1 MNMKLFKKIEEAF
14 LWGAIMCVPV
24 IITACNGEDKMK
36 EKVTKYFKE
45 YMSAEMDELTGWT
58 INSITFDTIGT
69 SQYYYEVGERYYN
82 GIYGERYQKEE
93 LSDALSQLDRSDKE
107 LQIVANLDVHPRE
120 EWYEPMTF
128 YVGIRDRRCVSC
140 SNLPDDN
147 LQKLCNSAEYT
158 IYSTIKDI
166 VFKQYFDRT
175 QLRLEQM
182 GIIDRVDQASWMLR
196 NGKNNDDLY
205 NGFVHHDLR
214 AFFE

>member
-1 MNMKLFKKIEEAF
+1 MELFKQIEKTF
-14 LWGAIMCVPV
+14 LLGAITCVLV
-24 IITACNGEDKMK
+24 MMTACNGENKMK
-36 EKVTKYFKE
+36 EEVTKYFEE
-45 YMSAEMDELTGWT
+45 YMSSEMDELTGWT

-82 GIYGERYQKEE
+82 GIYGERYQKEK
-93 LSDALSQLDRSDKE
+93 LSDALAQLDRSDKE
-107 LQIVANLDVHPRE
+107 LLIVANLDVQPRE

-140 SNLPDDN
+140 SHLHDDN

-158 IYSTIKDI
+158 IYSTVKDI

-182 GIIDRVDQASWMLR
+182 GITDRIDQASWMLR
-196 NGKNNDDLY
+196 YGKNNEDLY

>member
-1 MNMKLFKKIEEAF
+1 MQLSQQIEKSVF
-14 LWGAIMCVPV
+14 MGAIICAFVMMM
-24 IITACNGEDKMK
+24 TACNGEKKMK
-36 EKVTKYFKE
+36 EDVTKYFEE
-45 YMSAEMDELTGWT
+45 YMSAEMYELTGWT

-82 GIYGERYQKEE
+82 GIYGERYQKEN
-93 LSDALSQLDRSDKE
+93 LSDALAQLDRSDKE

-128 YVGIRDRRCVSC
+128 YVGIRDKRCVSC
-140 SNLPDDN
+140 SHLHDDN

-158 IYSTIKDI
+158 IYSTVKDI
-166 VFKQYFDRT
+166 VYKQYFDRT

-196 NGKNNDDLY
+196 YGKNNEDLY